1 VPKFPIVFNNQKNV
15 VINAFISTEAAVQKA
30 LVQCPS
36 ASWGKEKL
44 GVFLYFSKYRF
55 TEFLIFNHAAFI
67 LGKAFAHREIS
78 ERATFQ
84 GYF

>member
-1 VPKFPIVFNNQKNV
+1 MLF
-15 VINAFISTEAAVQKA
+15 
-30 LVQCPS
+30 LVQI
-36 ASWGKEKL
+36 
-44 GVFLYFSKYRF
+44 SKYRF

>member
-44 GVFLYFSKYRF
+44 GVFLYLENPK
-55 TEFLIFNHAAFI
+55 II
-67 LGKAFAHREIS
+67 
-78 ERATFQ
+78 
-84 GYF
+84 